1 MTSKAIVEQW
11 LNTNK
16 ITPKGFLLKDLA
28 DGNNNVLD
36 LIAFAVTQYPGLT
49 GLKAIVRQFGELEE
63 ETNETERVCENLL
76 TELLAIR
83 FVTNVLKERVVRL
96 EALSPHRID
105 GRRCDIETIAAGNAA
120 AFYDVKDLSIEILG
134 QKPDKQFP
142 GLATFEPVR
151 PDRIR
156 PWLKDRVDSCIA
168 KGANY
173 LIASLPVWHV
183 KFKPGAGKLREDWV
197 KPIYPDYSVLGPNN
211 FKVVQRN
218 TVPVFFK
225 GVYVIRFNEHLLL
238 EF

>member
-11 LNTNK
+11 LNTNR
-16 ITPKGFLLKDLA
+16 IAPKGFLLKDLE

-36 LIAFAVTQYPGLT
+36 LIAFAVTEYSNLLGLRR
-49 GLKAIVRQFGELEE
+49 IVREFGQLEQ

-83 FVTNVLKERVVRL
+83 FVTNVLKERVVGL

-105 GRRCDIETIAAGNAA
+105 AKRCDIETIRAANVT
-120 AFYDVKDLSIEILG
+120 AFYDVKDLSSEILG
-134 QKPDKQFP
+134 QKPDDKFP
-142 GLATFEPVR
+142 GLATFDPVR
-151 PDRIR
+151 PDKIR

-183 KFKPGAGKLREDWV
+183 KSRAGAGKLREDWV
-197 KPIYPDYSVLGPNN
+197 KPIYPDYLVLSPNR
-211 FKVVQRN
+211 FRVVQN
-218 TVPVFFK
+218 NAVPAFFK
-225 GVYVIRFNEHLLL
+225 GVYVIRFDEHLLL